1 MYLIVPMKFVTL
13 VLMRDDREAVLRAL
27 QKTDSIMLCEQ
38 EGAVRVGT
46 ENTAALRR
54 MEKLLTDLKPYTPKK
69 GLFAENPQVET
80 TALEAPR
87 ADDAQTA
94 KEMENLLSRIDK
106 AKERQKQLADRKN
119 ALYPWAQL
127 SASVKDLADGVYT
140 ESTLGTVPQK
150 QFPAFAAYCEE
161 NGAAVESVSETE
173 QAVYFVLTTLK
184 DGAPLDLAAFG
195 FQKYTLPSFEGTVAD
210 ELHGIAD
217 VLEKLQTQLEDDTA
231 KLSALTAESVSP
243 QILCEHYRAESEI
256 EDVPFLS
263 TEQTVLLSGWVP
275 EKRVADVEKAVRAV
289 TDVFDLT
296 VRDPEEG
303 EDVPTELEN
312 KKLVSQFEGIT
323 NMFSVPSYG
332 GYDPNAVMAPWY
344 WIIFGMMM
352 GDAGYGLMM
361 VVLISIVKKLMK
373 PKGDTKK
380 LINVLLYSSITTI
393 ICGVLFGS
401 YFGETWHPI
410 LFSPL
415 DEPVK
420 MLIVTLGVGVVH
432 IFTGLIVQIINSV
445 KAGHPLDAICDQV
458 SWMLVIGGICLIFLK
473 PARTVGIILACVG
486 AAIILFTA
494 GRAKK
499 GVIGKITGG
508 LVGLYGITNYL
519 SDILSYSRI
528 LALSLATGVVG
539 MVMNML
545 AGMIQSSVIGF
556 ILSILIYIVGHVFN
570 LVLGLLSAYVHDCRL
585 QYIEFYGKFYE
596 GNGKLF
602 KPLSINP
609 KYIQIQENGGK

>member
-1 MYLIVPMKFVTL
+1 MIVPMKFVTL

-27 QKTDSIMLCEQ
+27 QKTNSIMLCEQ
-38 EGAVRVGT
+38 EGAVRAGT
-46 ENTAALRR
+46 ENAAALRR
-54 MEKLLTDLKPYTPKK
+54 MEKLLSDLKPYAPKK
-69 GLFAENPQVET
+69 GLFAENPQVD
-80 TALEAPR
+80 
-87 ADDAQTA
+87 ADAFESPSPADAQTA
-94 KEMENLLSRIDK
+94 DRMEALLTQIEKS
-106 AKERQKQLADRKN
+106 KERQKQLSDRQT

-127 SASVKDLADGVYT
+127 SASAEDLADGAYT
-140 ESTLGTVPQK
+140 NCALGFVPKK
-150 QFPAFAAYCEE
+150 QFPSLTAFCEE
-161 NGAAVESVSETE
+161 SGAAIEKISETE
-173 QAVYFVLTTLK
+173 QAVYLVLAALK

-195 FQKYTLPSFEGTVAD
+195 FQKCTLPLTAGTVAD
-210 ELHGIAD
+210 ELRNIAA
-217 VLEKLQTQLEDDTA
+217 EQNELQKQLDEDA
-231 KLSALTAESVSP
+231 AQLSALTNDSLAP
-243 QILCEHYRAESEI
+243 QVLCDHYRAESDI
-256 EDVPFLS
+256 EDAPFLS
-263 TEQTVLLSGWVP
+263 TEQTVLLCGWVP
-275 EKRVADVEKAVRAV
+275 EKRVTEVEETVKSV
-289 TDVFDLT
+289 TDVYDLT
-296 VRDPEEG
+296 TRDPEDG

-344 WIIFGMMM
+344 WVIFGLMM

-361 VVLISIVKKLMK
+361 VVLISIVKKIMK

-415 DEPVK
+415 DDPVK
-420 MLIVTLGVGVVH
+420 MLIVTLGIGVVH
-432 IFTGLIVQIINSV
+432 IFTGLIVQIVNSV
-445 KAGHPLDAICDQV
+445 KAGHWFDAICDQV
-458 SWMLVIGGICLIFLK
+458 SWILVISGICMIFL
-473 PARTVGIILACVG
+473 ASTRTVGIVLACIG

-545 AGMIQSSVIGF
+545 AGMIQGSVIGF
-556 ILSILIYIVGHVFN
+556 ICSILIYIVGHIFN

-596 GNGKLF
+596 GSGRLF

-609 KYIQIQENGGK
+609 KYIQIQENGGN

>member
-1 MYLIVPMKFVTL
+1 MIVPMKFVTL
-13 VLMRDDREAVLRAL
+13 VLMRDDREKVLRAL
-27 QKTDSIMLCEQ
+27 QKQGSMMLCEQ
-38 EGAVRVGT
+38 EGAVRAGT
-46 ENTAALRR
+46 DNAAALRR
-54 MEKLLTDLKPYTPKK
+54 MEKLLTDLKPYAPKK
-69 GLFAENPQVET
+69 GMFAENPQVDAKT
-80 TALEAPR
+80 FEAPD
-87 ADDAQTA
+87 ADAEKTA
-94 KEMENLLSRIDK
+94 SEMETLLETVAEI
-106 AKERQKQLADRKN
+106 KERQKQLTDRQTV
-119 ALYPWAQL
+119 LYPWAEL
-127 SASVKDLADGVYT
+127 SAAAEDLADGAYT
-140 ESTLGTVPQK
+140 RCTLGTL
-150 QFPAFAAYCEE
+150 PARQFAAFSDVCRE
-161 NGAAVESVSETE
+161 NGAALETVSQTE
-173 QAVYFVLTTLK
+173 QTVYVILAVLK
-184 DGAPLDLAAFG
+184 DGVLPDLAAYD
-195 FQKYTLPSFEGTVAD
+195 FQKCTLPLTKGTVAD
-210 ELHGIAD
+210 ELRRIAAEQNELQVQHD
-217 VLEKLQTQLEDDTA
+217 EAASRLET
-231 KLSALTAESVSP
+231 LTKESLAP
-243 QILCEHYRAESEI
+243 QVLCEHYRAESDI
-256 EDVPFLS
+256 ESVPFLT
-263 TEQTVLLSGWVP
+263 TEQTVLLEGWVP
-275 EKRVADVEKAVRAV
+275 AERVEEVEQTVQAV
-289 TDVFDLT
+289 TEVYDLT
-296 VRDPEEG
+296 ARDPEEG

-344 WIIFGMMM
+344 WLIFGMMM

-361 VVLISIVKKLMK
+361 VVLISIVKKIMK

-393 ICGVLFGS
+393 LCGVLFGS

-415 DEPVK
+415 ENPVQ
-420 MLIVTLGVGVVH
+420 MLIVTLGIGVAH
-432 IFTGLIVQIINSV
+432 IFTGLIVQIVNSV
-445 KAGHPLDAICDQV
+445 KAGHWVDAICDQV
-458 SWMLVIGGICLIFLK
+458 SWILVISGICMIFL
-473 PARTVGIILACVG
+473 AATRTVGIVLACIG

-499 GVIGKITGG
+499 GIIGKITGG

-545 AGMIQSSVIGF
+545 AGMIQGSVIGF
-556 ILSILIYIVGHVFN
+556 ILSLLIYVVGHVFN

-609 KYIQIQENGGK
+609 KYIQIKENGGN

>member
-1 MYLIVPMKFVTL
+1 MIVPMKFVTL

-27 QKTDSIMLCEQ
+27 QKTGSMMLCEQ
-38 EGAVRVGT
+38 EGAVRAGT

-54 MEKLLTDLKPYTPKK
+54 MEKLLSDLKPYSPKA
-69 GLFAENPQVET
+69 GMFAQKPQVDT
-80 TALEAPR
+80 AALETPR
-87 ADDAQTA
+87 TDDTETA
-94 KEMENLLSRIDK
+94 EQMENLLARIEK
-106 AKERQKQLADRKN
+106 IKERLKQVSDRQT
-119 ALYPWAQL
+119 ALFPWARL
-127 SASVKDLADGVYT
+127 SASSADLEDGAYT
-140 ESTLGTVPQK
+140 SCTLGTVPTK
-150 QFPAFAAYCEE
+150 QFAAFSAYCTE
-161 NGAAVESVSETE
+161 NGAALETVSETE
-173 QAVYFVLTTLK
+173 QAVYVVLAALK
-184 DGAPLDLAAFG
+184 EASLQDLAEYG
-195 FQKYTLPSFEGTVAD
+195 FQKYTLPPFDGTVETGLRNIAD
-210 ELHGIAD
+210 EQNR
-217 VLEKLQTQLEDDTA
+217 LQTELDEATAQLQ
-231 KLSALTAESVSP
+231 KYTAESLAP
-243 QILCEHYRAESEI
+243 QVLCEHYRAESDI
-256 EDVPFLS
+256 EDTPFLS
-263 TEQTVLLSGWVP
+263 TEQTVLFSGWVP
-275 EKRVADVEKAVRAV
+275 EKRVAEVEQAVQSV
-289 TDVFDLT
+289 TDVYDLT
-296 VRDPEEG
+296 TRDPEEN
-303 EDVPTELEN
+303 EDVPTELQN
-312 KKLVSQFEGIT
+312 RKLVSQFEGIT
-323 NMFSVPSYG
+323 NMFSVPTYG

-344 WIIFGMMM
+344 WIIFGLMM

-361 VVLISIVKKLMK
+361 VILIAIVKKIMK

-415 DEPVK
+415 ENPVQ
-420 MLIVTLGVGVVH
+420 MLIVTLGVGVAH
-432 IFTGLIVQIINSV
+432 IFTGLFVQIVNHI
-445 KAGHPLDAICDQV
+445 KAGHWLDAICDQV
-458 SWMLVIGGICLIFLK
+458 SWILVISGICLIFVK
-473 PARTVGIILACVG
+473 PARTVGMILAIVGAVIIL
-486 AAIILFTA
+486 LTA

-499 GVIGKITGG
+499 GIFGKITGG

-556 ILSILIYIVGHVFN
+556 ILSLVIYAVGHVFN

-596 GNGKLF
+596 GSGKLF

-609 KYIQIQENGGK
+609 KYIQIQENGGN

>member
-1 MYLIVPMKFVTL
+1 MIVPMKFVTL

-38 EGAVRVGT
+38 EGAVRAGT
-46 ENTAALRR
+46 ENAAALRR
-54 MEKLLTDLKPYTPKK
+54 MEKLLSDLKPYAPKK
-69 GLFAENPQVET
+69 GLFAENPQVD
-80 TALEAPR
+80 ASVFEAPSS
-87 ADDAQTA
+87 ADAQTA
-94 KEMENLLSRIDK
+94 DQMEALLMRIDK
-106 AKERQKQLADRKN
+106 GKERQKQLSDRQT

-127 SASVKDLADGVYT
+127 SASAEDLADGAYT
-140 ESTLGTVPQK
+140 NCTLGFVPKK
-150 QFPAFAAYCEE
+150 QFPSLTAFCEE
-161 NGAAVESVSETE
+161 NGAAVEMISETE
-173 QAVYFVLTTLK
+173 QAVYLVLAALK

-195 FQKYTLPSFEGTVAD
+195 FQKCTLPLITGTVAD
-210 ELHGIAD
+210 ELRSIAA
-217 VLEKLQTQLEDDTA
+217 EQNELQKQLDENA
-231 KLSALTAESVSP
+231 AQLSALTNDSLAP
-243 QILCEHYRAESEI
+243 QVLCDHYRAESDI

-263 TEQTVLLSGWVP
+263 TEQAVLLSGWVP
-275 EKRVADVEKAVRAV
+275 EKRVAEVEQTVRSV
-289 TDVFDLT
+289 TEVFDLT
-296 VRDPEEG
+296 ARDPEDG

-344 WIIFGMMM
+344 WVIFGLMM

-361 VVLISIVKKLMK
+361 VVLISIVKKIMK

-415 DEPVK
+415 DDPVK
-420 MLIVTLGVGVVH
+420 MLIVTLGIGVAH
-432 IFTGLIVQIINSV
+432 IFTGLIVQIVNSV
-445 KAGHPLDAICDQV
+445 KAGHWFDAVCDQV
-458 SWMLVIGGICLIFLK
+458 SWILVISGICMIFL
-473 PARTVGIILACVG
+473 ASTRTVGIVLACIG

-545 AGMIQSSVIGF
+545 AGMIQGSVIGF
-556 ILSILIYIVGHVFN
+556 ICSILIYIVGHIFN

-596 GNGKLF
+596 GSGRLF

-609 KYIQIQENGGK
+609 KYIQIKENGGN

>member
-1 MYLIVPMKFVTL
+1 MIVPMKFVTL
-13 VLMRDDREAVLRAL
+13 ILMRDDREAVLRAL

-38 EGAVRVGT
+38 EGAVRAGT
-46 ENTAALRR
+46 ENAAALRR
-54 MEKLLTDLKPYTPKK
+54 MEKLLTDLKPYSPKK
-69 GLFAENPQVET
+69 GLFAENPQVDVGAFET
-80 TALEAPR
+80 PSTA
-87 ADDAQTA
+87 DAETA
-94 KEMENLLSRIDK
+94 AEMEGLLAHIDK
-106 AKERQKQLADRKN
+106 SRERLKQLTDRKA

-127 SASVKDLADGVYT
+127 SLSAQDLTDGTYT
-140 ESTLGTVPQK
+140 SYTLGTVPRK
-150 QFPAFAAYCEE
+150 QFQAFSAFCEE
-161 NGAAVESVSETE
+161 HGAAVETVSESET
-173 QAVYFVLTTLK
+173 AVYFVLAVLK
-184 DGAPLDLAAFG
+184 DSAPADLAVFS
-195 FQKYTLPSFEGTVAD
+195 FQKYSLPLAKGKVSD
-210 ELHGIAD
+210 ELRA
-217 VLEKLQTQLEDDTA
+217 LSAEQEKLQKELDADTA
-231 KLSALTAESVSP
+231 ALSALATESIAP
-243 QILCEHYRAESEI
+243 QTLCDHYRAETDI
-256 EDVPFLS
+256 EDAPFLS

-275 EKRVADVEKAVRAV
+275 EKRVAEVEKTVRTV

-296 VRDPEEG
+296 ARNPEED
-303 EDVPTELEN
+303 EDVPTLLEN

-323 NMFSVPSYG
+323 NMFSIPRYG

-344 WIIFGMMM
+344 WLIFGMMM

-393 ICGVLFGS
+393 LCGVLFGS

-420 MLIVTLGVGVVH
+420 MLIVTLGIGVVH
-432 IFTGLIVQIINSV
+432 IFTGLIVQIVNSV
-445 KAGHPLDAICDQV
+445 KAGHWLDAICDQV
-458 SWMLVIGGICLIFLK
+458 SWILVISGICMLFLS
-473 PARTVGIILACVG
+473 ATRTVGIVLASAG

-499 GVIGKITGG
+499 GVVGKITGG

-545 AGMIQSSVIGF
+545 AGMIQGSVIGF
-556 ILSILIYIVGHVFN
+556 ILSLLIYVVGHVFN
-570 LVLGLLSAYVHDCRL
+570 LALGLLSAYVHDCRL
-585 QYIEFYGKFYE
+585 QYIEFYGKFYD

-602 KPLSINP
+602 KPLSIQP
-609 KYIQIQENGGK
+609 KHIQIHENGGN